1 VSEEKTL
8 VGEKEFEGMSGIF
21 IAEYDMANMKM
32 ERIVVSNPAILA
44 ILKVVK
50 LPEAAQEKAV
60 YDLVDRTPEWNKLD
74 TEVQVAKIKAILTQE
89 SVIEFLKAKEV
100 IRPKC
105 DVVQTGID
113 IEGSIVI
120 EAYYVSL
127 NREQRRLI
135 DKTHSEAEKQRLAE
149 AVNIMG
155 SNDNLIDMAKA
166 RMEKLAKEGK
176 VVKPREQRRKVDKE
190 WRKNPWK

>member
-1 VSEEKTL
+1 MSEEKTL

-44 ILKVVK
+44 ILKVTK
-50 LPEAAQEKAV
+50 LPEAMQEKAV
-60 YDLVDRTPEWNKLD
+60 FDLVDRTPGWNKLD
-74 TEVQVAKIKAILTQE
+74 TDIQVAKIKAILTQE
-89 SVIEFLKAKEV
+89 SVIEYLKAKGA

-105 DVVQTGID
+105 DVVQSGID
-113 IEGSIVI
+113 VEGSIVV
-120 EAYYVSL
+120 EAYYVAL
-127 NREQRRLI
+127 NREQRRLVE
-135 DKTHSEAEKQRLAE
+135 KTHTEAEKQKLIE

-155 SNDNLIDMAKA
+155 SDDNLIDLAKA

-176 VVKPREQRRKVDKE
+176 MKKVKKK
-190 WRKNPWK
+190 